1 MNSEEPQPGS
11 VVLLLG
17 APGAGKGTQAKRLAK
32 RLGVPAI
39 STGAIF
45 RQNMADDTEL
55 GRRVRDFMERGEFVP
70 DSVTNP
76 MVTARLR
83 APDTD
88 GGCLLD
94 GYPRTL
100 DQAYY
105 LRDTLAAMGREVA
118 LVIEIAT
125 NEDEVVAR
133 LLKRAQ
139 QENRS
144 DDTEPVIRHRMEV
157 YRAQTEPMATYYA
170 EQDKLVQV
178 DGMGSV
184 DEVWKRIENVLV
196 EANLVE
202 AN

>member
-1 MNSEEPQPGS
+1 MNAEKPAPGP

-17 APGAGKGTQAKRLAK
+17 APGAGKGTQAKRLAQ
-32 RLGVPAI
+32 RLNVPAI

-45 RQNMADDTEL
+45 RQNMADETQL
-55 GRRVRDFMERGEFVP
+55 GLRVREYMDKGEFVP

-83 APDTD
+83 APDTEN
-88 GGCLLD
+88 GCLLD

-100 DQAYY
+100 DQAHY
-105 LRDTLAAMGREVA
+105 LRDTLASMGREVA
-118 LVIEIAT
+118 LVIELAT
-125 NEDEVVAR
+125 DEDEVVAR

-139 QENRS
+139 EQNRS

-184 DEVWKRIENVLV
+184 EDVWARIEAVLA
-196 EANLVE
+196 EANLIP
-202 AN
+202 A